1 MARGAAMSERPID
14 VVLLHHGEEDKATA
28 LMEKLRKEGV
38 ESRPISELHAAEDW
52 PKQLEE
58 ALNATSVCA
67 VLLGEDERLTD
78 PARQAVERR
87 AARALDFQVVVV
99 LLPEARR
106 PLSNDSNQPGGPAPA
121 QASAAQAATNDRV
134 TKSGRDKGKR

>member
-1 MARGAAMSERPID
+1 MSERPID

-28 LMEKLRKEGV
+28 LMDQLRKEGV
-38 ESRPISELHAAEDW
+38 ESRPISELDADEDW

-67 VLLGEDERLTD
+67 VLLGNDERLAD

-87 AARALDFQVVVV
+87 AARARDFQVVVV
-99 LLPEARR
+99 LLPETRR
-106 PLSNDSNQPGGPAPA
+106 SPSSGTNQTERQAPA
-121 QASAAQAATNDRV
+121 QTSAAGQAPPNDQV
-134 TKSGRDKGKR
+134 TKSRRGREKR